1 MRNRWKRLSRRLAQ
15 NKRQTVKTGQSKI
28 GILCGR
34 QDRSAQRK
42 GKRMLKGKSAIVTGG
57 VRGIGFGIARE
68 FAKQG
73 ANVMICYRSNEEAAA
88 KAVSELEDYG
98 TIIISSKGDVSD
110 AAYAEQT
117 VKAAVEAFG
126 QVDILVNN
134 AGITNDKLLLRMSED
149 DFRKVI
155 DTNLI
160 GTFNFTKYAAAHMSK
175 KRAGRIINLS
185 SISGVRGNA
194 GQANYCASK
203 AGVIGMTL
211 SNAKELGKRNI
222 TVNAIAPGFIDTDM
236 TMALSEK
243 QRELVLGQISLGRY
257 GSVDDI
263 AKTAAF
269 LASDGAAYIT
279 GQVIGVDGGMIL

>member
-1 MRNRWKRLSRRLAQ
+1 
-15 NKRQTVKTGQSKI
+15 
-28 GILCGR
+28 
-34 QDRSAQRK
+34 
-42 GKRMLKGKSAIVTGG
+42 MLKGKSAIVTGG

>member
-1 MRNRWKRLSRRLAQ
+1 
-15 NKRQTVKTGQSKI
+15 
-28 GILCGR
+28 
-34 QDRSAQRK
+34 
-42 GKRMLKGKSAIVTGG
+42 MLKGKSAIVTGG

-243 QRELVLGQISLGRY
+243 QRELVLRQISLGRY

>member
-1 MRNRWKRLSRRLAQ
+1 
-15 NKRQTVKTGQSKI
+15 
-28 GILCGR
+28 
-34 QDRSAQRK
+34 
-42 GKRMLKGKSAIVTGG
+42 MLKGKSAIITGG
-57 VRGIGFGIARE
+57 VRGIGFGIAEE

-88 KAVSELEDYG
+88 KAVSELEKYG
-98 TIIISSKGDVSD
+98 TKVISSKGDVSD
-110 AAYAEQT
+110 ASYAEQA
-117 VKAAVEAFG
+117 VKEAIEAFG

-134 AGITNDKLLLRMSED
+134 AGITNDKLLLRMSEE

-155 DTNLI
+155 DTNLM
-160 GTFNFTKYAAAHMSK
+160 GTFHFTKYAAAHMSK

-236 TMALSEK
+236 TLALSEK

-257 GSVDDI
+257 GSTADV

>member
-1 MRNRWKRLSRRLAQ
+1 
-15 NKRQTVKTGQSKI
+15 
-28 GILCGR
+28 
-34 QDRSAQRK
+34 
-42 GKRMLKGKSAIVTGG
+42 
-57 VRGIGFGIARE
+57 
-68 FAKQG
+68 
-73 ANVMICYRSNEEAAA
+73 
-88 KAVSELEDYG
+88 
-98 TIIISSKGDVSD
+98 
-110 AAYAEQT
+110 
-117 VKAAVEAFG
+117 
-126 QVDILVNN
+126 
-134 AGITNDKLLLRMSED
+134 
-149 DFRKVI
+149 
-155 DTNLI
+155 
-160 GTFNFTKYAAAHMSK
+160 MSK

-236 TMALSEK
+236 TLALSEK

-257 GSVDDI
+257 GSTADV